1 MGYRSEV
8 VLVVGK
14 EVMPQFM
21 VTMAKS
27 PDARALCFAEADQRR
42 EDYEEKGNMLF
53 SWFDIKW
60 YDSYEGV
67 RAIED
72 FLDWCDSE
80 HVPVSEEQAKADMSP
95 TPITHVDGDQC
106 YRFVRIGEELEDIE
120 HRGSGFW
127 DVGVRRTIEF

>member
-27 PDARALCFAEADQRR
+27 PEARALCFAEATRH

-53 SWFDIKW
+53 AWDGIKW
-60 YDSYEGV
+60 YDSFEEI

-80 HVPVSEEQAKADMSP
+80 DVPSQDAKGER
-95 TPITHVDGDQC
+95 VDGDEC
-106 YRFVRIGEELEDIE
+106 YRFVRIGEEVEDIE
-120 HRGSGFW
+120 ERGSGFW
-127 DVGVRRTIEF
+127 DVGVRRSIEF